1 MRTSG
6 FLRASILWL
15 DGLQL
20 YILTVTGYVP
30 IHVFRKFVYR
40 SFGVKIGTSSSV
52 HWRTRFYSPQ
62 KLIIGRNTII
72 GNDAML
78 DARNGIIIGNNVSLS
93 MGVWIWTMQHD
104 PQDPDY
110 GITGGCVRI
119 EDYAWISCRVTILP
133 NVRIGRGA
141 VVAAGAVVT
150 KDVPQFAIVAGVP
163 AVVIGE
169 RERNLKYQLDFHKPF
184 Q

>member
-1 MRTSG
+1 M
-6 FLRASILWL
+6 
-15 DGLQL
+15 
-20 YILTVTGYVP
+20 
-30 IHVFRKFVYR
+30 
-40 SFGVKIGTSSSV
+40 
-52 HWRTRFYSPQ
+52 
-62 KLIIGRNTII
+62 
-72 GNDAML
+72 
-78 DARNGIIIGNNVSLS
+78 
-93 MGVWIWTMQHD
+93 
-104 PQDPDY
+104 
-110 GITGGCVRI
+110 